1 MTSGENFK
9 FIDLFCGIGGF
20 HQALS
25 QLGGTC
31 VFASDIDKEC
41 QKTYYDNYGILPVGD
56 ITKVDE
62 TTIPEFDVLCGGF
75 PCQSFSKAGNRLG
88 IEDARGTLFFDIL
101 RIAKHHKPK
110 FMILENVRNLASHDS
125 GRTWK
130 IIHENLVEIGYSVS
144 EEPIIFSPHFIGIP
158 QHRERVF
165 ILCKRNDLGEVPI
178 FDLDPQDGLKCEV
191 DNILEDD
198 SDVNLEKY
206 ALSEELISLINIW
219 NEFVK
224 GIKTPMPG
232 FPVWADRLRELDFN
246 EDLEILPKWKKTFII
261 KNNDLYIKN
270 KEFIDSW
277 LPKAKQLKNFTGS
290 KAMLEW
296 QAGKVEN
303 PNIWDTIMQFRPS
316 GLRVKVPTY
325 FPALVAITQT
335 SILGNKK
342 RFITPRE
349 CARIQS
355 FPDTFKIHNKDSSA
369 YKQFGNSVNVKVVR
383 LFAEFLLKNDDFQPS
398 NYALE
403 IKSNLKTTKRS
414 LKSEI
419 FT

>member
-1 MTSGENFK
+1 MKSKKNFQ

-20 HQALS
+20 HQALT
-25 QLGGTC
+25 QLGGEC

-41 QKTYYDNYGILPVGD
+41 QKTYFENYGLMPVGD

-62 TTIPEFDVLCGGF
+62 KTIPNFDVLCGGF
-75 PCQSFSKAGNRLG
+75 PCQSFSKAGNRKG

-101 RIAKHHKPK
+101 RIAKHHKPN
-110 FMILENVRNLASHDS
+110 FMLLENVRNLAGHDK

-130 IIHENLVEIGYSVS
+130 TIHENLVEIGYSVS
-144 EEPIIFSPHFIGIP
+144 ESPIIFSPHSIGIP

-165 ILCKRNDLGEVPI
+165 ILCKRADIGDVPEFNFEPKPDLI
-178 FDLDPQDGLKCEV
+178 CET
-191 DNILEDD
+191 DEILQDD
-198 SDVNLEKY
+198 SEIDLKKYNLNK
-206 ALSEELISLINIW
+206 ELTDLIEIW
-219 NEFVK
+219 NEFIQ
-224 GIKTPMPG
+224 GLKTPLPG
-232 FPVWADRLRELDFN
+232 FPVWADRLCELDME
-246 EDLEILPKWKKTFII
+246 EDLEILPKWKRTFII
-261 KNNDLYIKN
+261 KNNDLYEKN
-270 KEFIDSW
+270 KSFIDSW
-277 LPKAKQLKNFTGS
+277 LKRAKKLENFKGS

-303 PNIWDTIMQFRPS
+303 PNIWDTIMQLRPS
-316 GLRVKVPTY
+316 GLRVKRPTY

-355 FPDTFKIHNKDSSA
+355 FPDDFKPHLKDSVA
-369 YKQFGNSVNVKVVR
+369 YKQFGNSVNVKLVKM
-383 LFAEFLLKNDDFQPS
+383 FSEFLLQNEDFNPEK
-398 NYALE
+398 YHLKR
-403 IKSNLKTTKRS
+403 KSDYIPRKQLS
-414 LKSEI
+414 LDI

>member
-1 MTSGENFK
+1 MKIGDNFK

-41 QKTYYDNYGILPVGD
+41 QKTYFHNYGILPVGD

-165 ILCKRNDLGEVPI
+165 ILCKRNDLGTIPT
-178 FDLDPQDGLKCEV
+178 FDLHPQNGLKCEV

-198 SDVNLEKY
+198 TDINLNKY
-206 ALSEELISLINIW
+206 ALSEELISLIEIW

-246 EDLEILPKWKKTFII
+246 ENLEILPKWKKTFII

-303 PNIWDTIMQFRPS
+303 PDIWDTIMQFRPS
-316 GLRVKVPTY
+316 GLRVKIPTY

-355 FPDTFKIHNKDSSA
+355 FPDTFKIHSKDSSA
-369 YKQFGNSVNVKVVR
+369 YKQFGNSVNVKVVK
-383 LFAEFLLKNDDFQPS
+383 LFAEFLLMNDDFQPS
-398 NYALE
+398 NYSIE
-403 IKSNLKTTKRS
+403 KKSNLKTTKRS
-414 LKSEI
+414 LKSEF